1 MKRLTKITIGLMTV
15 LILRLSAAYAQG
27 TATTQ
32 NKNLRSE
39 LIENQTVELV
49 YSIDGHYTFVAG
61 RAPVLNL
68 ERGGVT
74 LVSNTGS
81 PNGTLRYII
90 IKNEKAE
97 PFVYTN
103 SLIGVYDEV
112 AAPSDGTFNLSS
124 FGSEKGR
131 AAGYSGIDLF
141 EEMTALCAKTNGT
154 PAYVVPVSYGISKR
168 LTKVSA
174 VDAFSYVMN
183 SGSNNSAWFMA
194 CDGPS
199 RFVVEKEY
207 RFSANALESASFYA
221 DRLLENVNYV
231 EDGSTVRRR
240 QARILS
246 TEESDRILKETALE
260 VAQMKTGFVKAVDGS
275 RFTGTYEASVTDTR
289 CAKVSV
295 KYAAAAISNETQV
308 ASATIYDFK
317 VCDNRVARLGQR
329 MERDTRTLNAYA
341 TTMIEPLAR

>member
-1 MKRLTKITIGLMTV
+1 MKRLTEITMSLLTV
-15 LILRLSAAYAQG
+15 LILRLPEAYAQG

-39 LIENQTVELV
+39 LIENQTIELV
-49 YSIDGHYTFVAG
+49 YPIDDHYTFVAG
-61 RAPVLNL
+61 QAPALNL
-68 ERGGVT
+68 DKAGVT

-81 PNGTLRYII
+81 PNGTLRYVI

-103 SLIGVYDEV
+103 RLIGVYDEV
-112 AAPSDGTFNLSS
+112 AAPANGTFNLSS
-124 FGSEKGR
+124 FGSERGR
-131 AAGYSGIDLF
+131 AAGYSAMDLF
-141 EEMTALCAKTNGT
+141 EEMTALCRKTSGT
-154 PAYVVPVSYGISKR
+154 PVYVVPVSYGINKR
-168 LTKVSA
+168 MTKVSA
-174 VDAFSYVMN
+174 VDAFSYVIN

-207 RFSANALESASFYA
+207 RFAANAPESASFYS

-231 EDGSTVRRR
+231 TDGTTVRRR

-246 TEESDRILKETALE
+246 AEESDTILRETALE

-275 RFTGTYEASVTDTR
+275 RFTGTYEASATDTR
-289 CAKVSV
+289 CANVSV
-295 KYAAAAISNETQV
+295 KYAAATIGSETQL
-308 ASATIYDFK
+308 ATTIYDFK

-329 MERDTRTLNAYA
+329 MEKDSRTLNAYA